1 MTESSTPT
9 RTAGRA
15 RRSKRARQGRELAL
29 QTLYEHDLTGH
40 DWRAALDRR
49 AEETRASGE
58 ARALAEEWV
67 GGTLACREELDA
79 FISLRAPLW
88 PVGQLAAIDRAIL
101 RLGLY
106 ELREGSPTPPLAA
119 INEAVELA
127 KAYGGENSGRF
138 VNGLLGARYNE
149 RRDTTSLRT

>member
-15 RRSKRARQGRELAL
+15 RRSKRARQGRVLAL
-29 QTLYEHDLTGH
+29 QTLYEHDLAGH

-49 AEETRASGE
+49 AEETRASDE

-106 ELREGSPTPPLAA
+106 ELREDSPTPPLAA

>member
-29 QTLYEHDLTGH
+29 QALYEHDLAGH

-49 AEETRASGE
+49 AEETRASDE

-106 ELREGSPTPPLAA
+106 ELREGSPTPALAA

>member
-49 AEETRASGE
+49 AEETRASDE

-149 RRDTTSLRT
+149 HRDTTSLRT

>member
-1 MTESSTPT
+1 MTESSNAMRAAGAA

-15 RRSKRARQGRELAL
+15 RRSGRARRGRELAL

-40 DWRAALDRR
+40 DWRDVLSRR
-49 AEETRASGE
+49 AEETQAPGE
-58 ARALAEEWV
+58 ARTLAEEWV
-67 GGTLACREELDA
+67 EGTLACQGELDA
-79 FISLRAPLW
+79 FISVRAPLW

-149 RRDTTSLRT
+149 R